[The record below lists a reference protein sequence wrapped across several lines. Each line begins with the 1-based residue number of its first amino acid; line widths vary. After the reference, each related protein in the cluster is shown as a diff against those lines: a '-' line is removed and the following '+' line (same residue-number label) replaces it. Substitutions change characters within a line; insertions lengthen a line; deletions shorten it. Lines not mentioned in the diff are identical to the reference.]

1 MVSSHAVFSV
11 AIGFSFLVAQATLAE
26 AQILPSL
33 APPPTGGVQQAGGAV
48 AAGEA
53 SGAVKQTAWPKI
65 TMPKVTMPKVTM
77 PDLSKVLSP
86 VSVGF
91 EKVSTG
97 SKKAW
102 EGTKEMFSFGKTNNP
117 APVSTTRTTQPQQ
130 SIWNRLT
137 GRAPEPVAPQ
147 TVGEWMSQPRLDP

>member
-1 MVSSHAVFSV
+1 MA
-11 AIGFSFLVAQATLAE
+11 AE
-26 AQILPSL
+26 
-33 APPPTGGVQQAGGAV
+33 
-48 AAGEA
+48 EA
-53 SGAVKQTAWPKI
+53 SGAVKQTVWPKI
-65 TMPKVTMPKVTM
+65 TMPKVTMPKVTMPKMSM

-102 EGTKEMFSFGKTNNP
+102 EGTKEIFSFGKTNNP
-117 APVSTTRTTQPQQ
+117 ALVGTTRTTQPEQ
-130 SIWNRLT
+130 SIWKKMI
-137 GRAPEPVAPQ
+137 GRDPEPAAPQ